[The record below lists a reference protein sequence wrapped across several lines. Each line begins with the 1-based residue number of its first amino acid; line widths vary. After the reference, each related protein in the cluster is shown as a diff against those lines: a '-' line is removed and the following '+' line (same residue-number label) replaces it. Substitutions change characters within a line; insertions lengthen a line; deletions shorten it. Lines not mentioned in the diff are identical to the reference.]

1 MLGDE
6 CARAE
11 GGLARDRS
19 GAPAGVQ
26 SYFSREYS
34 FRPVSWCGK
43 VNRVPTNPFHG
54 RDFGRPRLSAIAA
67 GRPFLWATQ
76 RREKRHHGRSDHARA
91 RPTRTM
97 DPSMLTPEMMAFAQK
112 QMANM
117 TPEQLVRARLRLEIR
132 ARLREFLLPRPPR
145 SRQGRRGEFRRA
157 TRPLR
162 PRPLLVV

>member
-1 MLGDE
+1 
-6 CARAE
+6 
-11 GGLARDRS
+11 
-19 GAPAGVQ
+19 
-26 SYFSREYS
+26 
-34 FRPVSWCGK
+34 
-43 VNRVPTNPFHG
+43 
-54 RDFGRPRLSAIAA
+54 
-67 GRPFLWATQ
+67 
-76 RREKRHHGRSDHARA
+76 
-91 RPTRTM
+91 
-97 DPSMLTPEMMAFAQK
+97 MLTPEMMAFAQK